1 MGLSGSWFES
11 CVVSSCK
18 NAPGPSWLVMFAEVV
33 DVDDVDAVLD
43 VVPLLINEVIGNVE
57 LVEVPAMVWSP

>member
-1 MGLSGSWFES
+1 MGSSGSWFES

-18 NAPGPSWLVMFAEVV
+18 NAPGPSWLVMLAEVV

-43 VVPLLINEVIGNVE
+43 VVPLLINELIGKLE